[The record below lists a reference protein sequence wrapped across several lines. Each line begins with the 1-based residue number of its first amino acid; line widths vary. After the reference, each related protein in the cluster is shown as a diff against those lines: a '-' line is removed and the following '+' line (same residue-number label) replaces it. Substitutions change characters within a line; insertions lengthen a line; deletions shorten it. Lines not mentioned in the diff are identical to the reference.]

1 MLGIDLQTRWETACV
16 LQYKCRLPP
25 PAPPPSF
32 CCPFAASFSVC
43 FYHPIAGR
51 HFEVWLPVFLWFP
64 LKLKKLLQEIPF
76 PFFTT
81 ALPYYQDVS
90 GSSGQRH
97 QKQLTLDRVCGCV
110 SVGASRPIKSV
121 KQAAAGGVCLSF
133 VSAVLSPACANS
145 YLRPECDGGGGSREK
160 KGGGKW
166 ENWTQRIERGVGGV
180 MNADEKSILPL
191 LTTVTH
197 PHHQHQ
203 CKKKG
208 IWEFAFAALQCK
220 QLSFGVEIE
229 LVRGLRNLRELSAQ
243 GCWVKNTPDVSVHV
257 PLMLS
262 TLQATFLNLTIC
274 ALSSSSSSCSIFY
287 TDLEILYSP
296 HTSNPLLAVAPQFTY
311 TPMSPSSQEDLPGGL
326 LHIQWRV
333 INFICR

>member
-1 MLGIDLQTRWETACV
+1 MLGIDLQTWWETACV

-43 FYHPIAGR
+43 FYNPMAGR
-51 HFEVWLPVFLWFP
+51 HLEVWLPVFLWFP

-110 SVGASRPIKSV
+110 SVRASRPIKSV

-180 MNADEKSILPL
+180 INADEKSILPL

-203 CKKKG
+203 CKKKKKAY
-208 IWEFAFAALQCK
+208 E
-220 QLSFGVEIE
+220 SF
-229 LVRGLRNLRELSAQ
+229 L
-243 GCWVKNTPDVSVHV
+243 
-257 PLMLS
+257 
-262 TLQATFLNLTIC
+262 
-274 ALSSSSSSCSIFY
+274 
-287 TDLEILYSP
+287 
-296 HTSNPLLAVAPQFTY
+296 
-311 TPMSPSSQEDLPGGL
+311 L
-326 LHIQWRV
+326 LHCSA
-333 INFICR
+333 NS